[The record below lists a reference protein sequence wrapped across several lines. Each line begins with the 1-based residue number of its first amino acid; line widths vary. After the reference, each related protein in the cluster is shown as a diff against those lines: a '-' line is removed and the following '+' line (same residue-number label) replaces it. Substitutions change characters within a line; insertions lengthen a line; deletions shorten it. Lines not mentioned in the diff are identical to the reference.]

1 MQSAKSSHFGL
12 MALIPGPQT
21 VTQFAYLMLKG
32 DENVHFF
39 RSYVNIVIDGPEWPV
54 QYAWN

>member
-1 MQSAKSSHFGL
+1 

-21 VTQFAYLMLKG
+21 VTQFAYLTHKC
-32 DENVHFF
+32 DEIVHFF

-54 QYAWN
+54 LQAWN

>member
-1 MQSAKSSHFGL
+1 

-32 DENVHFF
+32 DENVHFS

-54 QYAWN
+54 QQAWN